1 MNRLSAA
8 AFCLL
13 MATGCGDNSG
23 SDTPKGHEKDVVFV
37 SGALLIPG
45 DGTPP
50 IEEATMIIEDGVIT
64 KLGKKR
70 EFFAPKGAYQV
81 DLEGKTMTPLLVNLH
96 AYPGLSNQKEFGAKN
111 YKRESLSA
119 DLNRY
124 GYYGVGAVLAAGDSD
139 GLAYQLRDELREG
152 KATGAQ
158 LYTSGRG
165 IAAKGGS
172 GVMGSIPL
180 LVTGDADARKAVS
193 ELADRNSD
201 AIVVWADGMKA
212 EASDAVIDEAHKRK
226 LKVFAAAPG
235 LAEAKNL
242 VKANVDGL
250 ISSIRDREVDDELV
264 SMMKEKKIPLA
275 PALTALESRFVYAE
289 KTSWLGEHTMR
300 EVYPG
305 NLSAY
310 LSDPV
315 IMNKFRRN
323 PQIGTFRQE
332 FATASKNL
340 KTLADAGVPIAMGSG
355 SGLIDT
361 FPGYFEHREL
371 ELMVKAGIAAMDAI
385 KAATS
390 VSAAVLGVNDY
401 GVLAA
406 GKKGNFI
413 VYSSNPLEAITNS
426 KDIES
431 VYINGH
437 LLDRLEMVRQIK
449 VEKVTV
455 SDADRRDD
463 EQVRQREAEEAADA
477 GLKKYGKFPL
487 GTSQNV
493 AVGLTVQTPR
503 RSKSSVSGGPPYKV
517 TVTNPRGSAA
527 ELQDFYSKVLAE
539 AKWTAAGDCW
549 EKANLVQAGKK
560 WRLCTEASQGQIL
573 LNISVQ

>member
-1 MNRLSAA
+1 
-8 AFCLL
+8 

-50 IEEATMIIEDGVIT
+50 VEEATMIIEDGMIT

-81 DLEGKTMTPLLVNLH
+81 DLEGKSMTPLLVNLH

-111 YKRESLSA
+111 YNRESLSA

-139 GLAYQLRDELREG
+139 GLAYHLRDELRGG

-172 GVMGSIPL
+172 GVLGSIPL

-212 EASDAVIDEAHKRK
+212 EASDAIIDEAHKRK
-226 LKVFAAAPG
+226 LKVFASAPG

-275 PALTALESRFVYAE
+275 PSLTALESRFVYAE

-390 VSAAVLGVNDY
+390 VSAAVLGVNDH

-406 GKKGNFI
+406 GKKGSFI

-455 SDADRRDD
+455 SEADRKTD

-487 GTSQNV
+487 GPAQSVT
-493 AVGLTVQTPR
+493 VGLNVFTPK
-503 RSKSSVSGGPPYKV
+503 RSKSVVSGGPPYKV

-527 ELQDFYSKVLAE
+527 ELRDFYSKVLAE
-539 AKWTAAGDCW
+539 TKWTAAGDCW
-549 EKANLVQAGKK
+549 EKANPVQAGKK
-560 WRLCTEASQGQIL
+560 WRLCTEASEGQIL